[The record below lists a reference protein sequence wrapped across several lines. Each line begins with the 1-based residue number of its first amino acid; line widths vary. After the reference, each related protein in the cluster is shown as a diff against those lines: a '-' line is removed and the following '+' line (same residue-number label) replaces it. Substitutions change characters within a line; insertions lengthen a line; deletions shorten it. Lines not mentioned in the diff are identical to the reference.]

1 MAGLSPHKIAM
12 LKSLVSAS
20 PDELVRTLEHAI
32 SADGANGPLAS
43 IGAMVEAEAAERA
56 LRFAV
61 MVPVAPLFRA
71 AGPAGAPAWPRA
83 ALKALWSGL
92 AAESPDLI
100 REAADAFHFLEPDDP
115 TPEVFDTLCLQ
126 AATGLQARDTADYA
140 AAAALCDSAGTG
152 GAAEAALCL
161 KMAPIVR
168 PIVLHLGDWI
178 QRMTEE
184 RRAVAR
190 LAYRDATAL
199 ADGAGPLLFEMLAAH
214 MRHPAMIL
222 RIISAVMDRPGE
234 RYMAGSE
241 LARFGERTLAD
252 IEAELDLLRAMKP
265 AAGIESGREAGAGV
279 QRAIEAASEL
289 EGSVQ
294 LSRDGAWGQRLTK
307 LKQSIAGTVEARLRE
322 IDEAA
327 AHALPTQKL
336 RYSAR
341 LTRTAPRFS
350 EPPDQP
356 SVTWALGLLTF
367 ADAVRPCA
375 PDGGFGS
382 VRAKVLETLAK
393 RIDQYVEDVLEQLR
407 LGEIEDDERA
417 REFLGVAASLL
428 ELARDDR
435 SAAIVRRR
443 AAAA

>member
-1 MAGLSPHKIAM
+1 M

-32 SADGANGPLAS
+32 SADGSGGPLAA

-56 LRFAV
+56 LRHAV
-61 MVPVAPLFRA
+61 LIPVAPLFRPA
-71 AGPAGAPAWPRA
+71 SLSGGPAWSRA
-83 ALKALWSGL
+83 ALKALWTAIG
-92 AAESPDLI
+92 AESPDLL
-100 REAADAFHFLEPDDP
+100 REAAEGLHYLEPDDP
-115 TPEVFDTLCLQ
+115 HPAVFDTLCLK
-126 AATGLQARDTADYA
+126 AAAGLEARDTPEYA
-140 AAAALCDSAGTG
+140 LAASLCDSAVPG

-168 PIVLHLGDWI
+168 PIVLRLGEWI
-178 QRMTEE
+178 QRMTDE
-184 RRAVAR
+184 RRATAR
-190 LAYRDATAL
+190 LAYRDATVL

-214 MRHPAMIL
+214 MKHPSMIL
-222 RIISAVMDRPGE
+222 RIISAVMDRPAE

-241 LARFGERTLAD
+241 LARFGERTLLD
-252 IEAELDLLRAMKP
+252 IEAEVERLRAMKP
-265 AAGIESGREAGAGV
+265 AAGVEAGRIAGTAV
-279 QRAIEAASEL
+279 QRAIDAAGEL
-289 EGSVQ
+289 EESVQ
-294 LSRDGAWGQRLTK
+294 MSRDGVWGQRLTK
-307 LKQSIAGTVEARLRE
+307 LKQAIAVTVEARLRE

-336 RYSAR
+336 RYSPR
-341 LTRTAPRFS
+341 LIRTAPNFS
-350 EPPDQP
+350 EPPDEP
-356 SVTWALGLLTF
+356 SVTWAMGLLTF
-367 ADAVRPCA
+367 ADVVRPCA

-382 VRAKVLETLAK
+382 VRSKVLETLGK

-407 LGEIEDDERA
+407 LGEVEDDERA
-417 REFLGVAASLL
+417 RDFLGVAANML